1 MAQKPNKNKSLLTLK
16 GPAVFFDA
24 TPAGGGMKKSWFTH
38 TGLTTEEANE
48 LVERYKSKGVPVE
61 KSLDI
66 DPRLWIVSAL
76 LPQQESSPKTQ
87 QSLRSRA
94 WGRV

>member
-1 MAQKPNKNKSLLTLK
+1 
-16 GPAVFFDA
+16 
-24 TPAGGGMKKSWFTH
+24 MKKSWFTH

-48 LVERYKSKGVPVE
+48 LVTRYKAKGVPVE

-76 LPQQESSPKTQ
+76 LPQQKSSAKTA
-87 QSLRSRA
+87 QSMRSRA
-94 WGRV
+94 WG

>member
-1 MAQKPNKNKSLLTLK
+1 
-16 GPAVFFDA
+16 
-24 TPAGGGMKKSWFTH
+24 MKKSWFTY

-48 LVERYKSKGVPVE
+48 LVARYKSKGVLVE

-76 LPQQESSPKTQ
+76 LPQQNSSAKTA
-87 QSLRSRA
+87 QSMRARA
-94 WGRV
+94 WR

>member
-1 MAQKPNKNKSLLTLK
+1 
-16 GPAVFFDA
+16 
-24 TPAGGGMKKSWFTH
+24 MKKSWFTH

-48 LVERYKSKGVPVE
+48 LVSRYKSKGFLVE

-76 LPQQESSPKTQ
+76 LPQQNSSAKTA
-87 QSLRSRA
+87 QSMRSRA
-94 WGRV
+94 WG

>member
-1 MAQKPNKNKSLLTLK
+1 
-16 GPAVFFDA
+16 
-24 TPAGGGMKKSWFTH
+24 MKKSWFTH

-48 LVERYKSKGVPVE
+48 LEARYKSKDVPVE

-76 LPQQESSPKTQ
+76 LPQQNPH
-87 QSLRSRA
+87 LRRSKVCVHGHGGDCDCLQHPPDGKAAHDACR
-94 WGRV
+94 